1 MESQRL
7 DNPSAEQKYVI
18 LIDCPD
24 EKGLVYKIS
33 GVLYRHNF
41 NIISNNEFVDNELG
55 HFFMRTE
62 VIGDFDD
69 QKLITELKGIL
80 PNNSLLK
87 VEKMRKKN
95 VVLLAT
101 KEHHCLGD
109 ILVRHEFDEL
119 NANILAVVANHD
131 ILKPFTEKFN
141 IPFHFI
147 SHEGLTREK
156 HEDLV
161 KNVIDSYNPDYLV
174 LAKYMRILTPNF
186 VRHYENKIVNIH
198 HSFLPAFIGANPYRQ
213 AFDRG
218 VKMIGATA
226 HYVNHSLDE
235 GPIIVQDIIQVD
247 HTKDAKSM
255 ARAGRDVEK
264 IVLARAL
271 RLVFEDKTFV
281 NGNKTVIFD

>member
-7 DNPSAEQKYVI
+7 ENPSAEQKYVI

-95 VVLLAT
+95 VVLLST

-161 KNVIDSYNPDYLV
+161 KNLIDLYNPDYLV

-247 HTKDAKSM
+247 HSKDAKAM